1 MSYRMVGAFLIIGAL
16 AIAFAIGGRPSN
28 VKVLG
33 SGSSFIYPQMSV
45 WMRELRK
52 KAPWITLNYNPVGS
66 GTGQQQFFSG
76 LVDFAASDPPLSEEK
91 WAEHKGKVIQMP
103 IVLGAVAVV
112 YNLPGVEELRLDGRT
127 LALIYS
133 GEVKYWDD
141 PEILKLNPGV
151 NLPHKQIVAVHRS
164 DSSGTTNVFT
174 YFLHKAAPEV
184 WPMERVGKTV
194 DWPVDSLGRGVGSKG
209 NQGVA
214 QTLANTP
221 YSLGY
226 VELSYAIQEGMKVAL
241 IRNAEGRFVRPT
253 VEGIMQAAKNA
264 FERMPKSPLEDFSSD
279 MEALILAPGEGS
291 YPITSF
297 VHLIFWT
304 EYDEVKVK
312 AIRRIIEFLNTEGQ
326 EMIVEGY
333 APIPAEMRRVNLKAV
348 EYLRVSS
355 HEG

>member
-1 MSYRMVGAFLIIGAL
+1 MSYKMVGAFLIIGAL
-16 AIAFAIGGRPSN
+16 AIAFAVGGRLSN

-45 WMRELRK
+45 WIKELK
-52 KAPWITLNYNPVGS
+52 GKAPWITLNYNPVGS
-66 GTGQQQFFSG
+66 GTGQQQFLSG
-76 LVDFAASDPPLSEEK
+76 LVDFAASDPPLNEEK
-91 WAEHKGKVIQMP
+91 WSQLRGKVIQMP

-112 YNLPGVEELRLDGRT
+112 YNVPEVDELRLDGRA

-141 PEILKLNPGV
+141 PVILELNPGV
-151 NLPHKQIVAVHRS
+151 RFPHKPIVAVHRS

-174 YFLHKAAPEV
+174 YFLYKAAPDV
-184 WPMERVGKTV
+184 WPAERVGKTV
-194 DWPVDSLGRGVGSKG
+194 DWPVDGLGNGVGSKG

-214 QTLANTP
+214 QTLASTP

-241 IRNAEGRFVRPT
+241 IKNADGKFVKPT
-253 VEGIMQAAKNA
+253 VKGIMQAAKEA
-264 FERMPKSPLEDFSSD
+264 FKNMPKSPLDDFSRD
-279 MEALILAPGEGS
+279 MDALILAPGEES

-297 VHLIFWT
+297 VHLIFRT
-304 EYDEVKVK
+304 EYSEEKVK
-312 AIRRIIEFLNTEGQ
+312 AIRLLIEFFNTEGQ

-333 APIPAEMRRVNLKAV
+333 APIPVELRKTNLKAL
-348 EYLRVSS
+348 EFLRVSS